1 MLKAVKQDSVSQA
14 QMRRTWAF
22 LLVFCPLDSR
32 CSLSISTHIVNA
44 ESTTSL
50 FRSQPQPCGPHDR
63 SNAIQDTGVRG
74 HPTPSMRIGVIGG
87 RPLGDIFWREID
99 DVPRHDGRI
108 APSDELHVFS
118 MAVARV

>member
-14 QMRRTWAF
+14 QMRRIWAF
-22 LLVFCPLDSR
+22 LSVLILAA
-32 CSLSISTHIVNA
+32 LSISTHIVNA